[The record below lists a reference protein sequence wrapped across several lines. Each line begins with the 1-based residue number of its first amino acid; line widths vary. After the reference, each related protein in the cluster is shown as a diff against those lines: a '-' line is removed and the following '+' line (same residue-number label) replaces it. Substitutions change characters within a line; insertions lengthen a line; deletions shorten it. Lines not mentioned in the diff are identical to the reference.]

1 MESRSKWTPA
11 YAGVTKIVAD
21 QSFPWWISATCW
33 IRLWSADGECQYRY
47 DPQFRPWGT
56 HMNRRFFRTGLG
68 VALLAAGFGHC
79 ASASEGAW
87 LRIESSRADLSRITA
102 LPGETIDY
110 GRFQWIAAAAV
121 NEAALHSAGIRT
133 TRIESPFVLDLG
145 GQRFDPLLDTVQT
158 QAPTSNASGQ
168 ADWQLIQFWGPVKP
182 EWLLHMRAAGVVP
195 AQYIHPFTYVVWSDA
210 TALAR
215 AASHAE
221 VRWSG
226 SFATEFRLPATQ
238 RHLSPALRRTM
249 ALVSRHRD
257 THALQADFSAL
268 GAQLVSSTPL
278 DENFSVIELAVPGSR
293 YFELAALPGMYS
305 VQAIQSGGGP
315 RGEMSNQSIVGGYD
329 PAPPNT
335 IIPGYQTWLDSLGF
349 DGNGVVVSV
358 VDGGIRT
365 THLDVASRM
374 LACVP
379 SGASPTSCT
388 SSIDSHGTHVAA
400 AIAGTGASGIL
411 LNGLLRGQGVAPGA
425 NIVRQVYDNFLG
437 GGPGQMIA
445 DGMLKIYKES
455 ALSGAVLTNNSWGP
469 TGSPQGYDI
478 PTQQVDMVIR
488 DANPDEAG
496 NQQIQNV
503 WSIMNGGGDGFGACA
518 PSSLGSPDEAKNLF
532 AVGSTALQTGSG
544 AQVGQIFNVS
554 SNSAHGNACD
564 GRRVP
569 NIVAPGCNTDSATA
583 GSDTSF
589 DFYCGTSM
597 ASPVVTGASAV
608 FVEKYRS
615 GHAGATPSPALIKAV
630 FTAVAKDLHG
640 FNNADGAVMG
650 HRPDRFQGY
659 GRIDLDAVVNSQDPV
674 FSIDQ
679 SVLLDTTGASWV
691 RNMQAADP
699 ERPVRIMLAW
709 TDAKGHGL
717 GGSTPAWVNDLDL
730 SVAVDATTYLGNV
743 IGGDGWSASG
753 GSADNKNNLEGIFL
767 SPDQLTGS
775 IEITVLAANIAAD
788 ALNPYTPGAPAQ
800 DFALVCYNCVE
811 APLPD
816 LIFTDGFEAGP
827 TP

>member
-1 MESRSKWTPA
+1 MRDQAELET
-11 YAGVTKIVAD
+11 AD
-21 QSFPWWISATCW
+21 S
-33 IRLWSADGECQYRY
+33 
-47 DPQFRPWGT
+47 
-56 HMNRRFFRTGLG
+56 
-68 VALLAAGFGHC
+68 
-79 ASASEGAW
+79 
-87 LRIESSRADLSRITA
+87 
-102 LPGETIDY
+102 
-110 GRFQWIAAAAV
+110 
-121 NEAALHSAGIRT
+121 
-133 TRIESPFVLDLG
+133 
-145 GQRFDPLLDTVQT
+145 
-158 QAPTSNASGQ
+158 
-168 ADWQLIQFWGPVKP
+168 
-182 EWLLHMRAAGVVP
+182 
-195 AQYIHPFTYVVWSDA
+195 
-210 TALAR
+210 
-215 AASHAE
+215 
-221 VRWSG
+221 
-226 SFATEFRLPATQ
+226 
-238 RHLSPALRRTM
+238 
-249 ALVSRHRD
+249 
-257 THALQADFSAL
+257 SAL
-268 GAQLVSSTPL
+268 GARPAQFSSPL
-278 DENFSVIELAVPGSR
+278 DENRLNVIELAVPGSR
-293 YFELAALPGMYS
+293 YGRACRAALACTAL
-305 VQAIQSGGGP
+305 QAIQSGGGP
-315 RGEMSNQSIVGGYD
+315 RGEVSNQSIVGGYD

-400 AIAGTGASGIL
+400 AIAGTGASGVL
-411 LNGLLRGQGVAPGA
+411 RNGLSCAARASRPGA

-569 NIVAPGCNTDSATA
+569 SIVAPGCNTDSATA

-589 DFYCGTSM
+589 DFYMCGTSM

-615 GHAGATPSPALIKAV
+615 RACRTP
-630 FTAVAKDLHG
+630 
-640 FNNADGAVMG
+640 
-650 HRPDRFQGY
+650 
-659 GRIDLDAVVNSQDPV
+659 
-674 FSIDQ
+674 
-679 SVLLDTTGASWV
+679 
-691 RNMQAADP
+691 
-699 ERPVRIMLAW
+699 RPVRR
-709 TDAKGHGL
+709 
-717 GGSTPAWVNDLDL
+717 
-730 SVAVDATTYLGNV
+730 
-743 IGGDGWSASG
+743 
-753 GSADNKNNLEGIFL
+753 
-767 SPDQLTGS
+767 
-775 IEITVLAANIAAD
+775 
-788 ALNPYTPGAPAQ
+788 
-800 DFALVCYNCVE
+800 
-811 APLPD
+811 
-816 LIFTDGFEAGP
+816 
-827 TP
+827 

>member
-121 NEAALHSAGIRT
+121 NEAALHTAGIRT

-145 GQRFDPLLDTVQT
+145 GQRFDPLRDRVAATPPKAGGSEPDFRLVQ
-158 QAPTSNASGQ
+158 
-168 ADWQLIQFWGPVKP
+168 FHGPLKP
-182 EWLLHMRAAGVVP
+182 EWLTHLRAAGIEPV
-195 AQYIHPFTYVVWSDA
+195 QYIHPYTYVVWSS
-210 TALAR
+210 
-215 AASHAE
+215 AANLHQASLNSE
-221 VRWSG
+221 VRWTG
-226 SFATEFRLPATQ
+226 DFQTAFRLPAGQ
-238 RHLSPALRRTM
+238 RHLDASLRRSM
-249 ALVSRHRD
+249 ALVSRLRD
-257 THALQADFSAL
+257 QAELETEFHSL
-268 GAQLVSSTPL
+268 GAVLRSSSPL
-278 DENFSVIELAVPGSR
+278 DSRLNVIELEAPGNR
-293 YFELAALPGMYS
+293 LAELAALRGVYTLQVIP
-305 VQAIQSGGGP
+305 SGGGP
-315 RGEMSNQSIVGGYD
+315 RGEVSNQSIVGGYD

-400 AIAGTGASGIL
+400 AIAGTGESGVL
-411 LNGLLRGQGVAPGA
+411 RNGFLRGKGVAPGA

-532 AVGSTALQTGSG
+532 AVGSTSLQNGSG
-544 AQVGQIFNVS
+544 AQVGQIFNIS

-569 NIVAPGCNTDSATA
+569 SIVAPGCNTESATA
-583 GSDTSF
+583 SSDTSF
-589 DFYCGTSM
+589 GYMCGTSM
-597 ASPVVTGASAV
+597 ASPVVSGASAL

-615 GHAGATPSPALIKAV
+615 EHADATPSPALIKAV

-679 SVLLDTTGASWV
+679 GVLLDTTGASWNKTV
-691 RNMQAADP
+691 VAADP
-699 ERPVRIMLAW
+699 ARPVRIMLAW